1 MDTLIQIAISGLVL
15 GSMYAVSAIG
25 LTLLWGALN
34 VLNMAHGAFLVV
46 GGYSA
51 YLFAGI
57 LGLPPLLAI
66 VAALVTGIALGVAVY
81 ELVARPLRSHPGFET
96 NIIIATVGVALI
108 IENLIL
114 KGFGAYPMRQP
125 LVIPGG
131 FSAGQTYVP
140 YHNVL
145 VFVLAVALLIGLDQ
159 LVRRS
164 RYGRQI
170 RAVAQNLDA
179 AQLMGIRTA
188 FIYRLVFGLSGLMA
202 AISGVMLSSMTTLSP
217 TMGYDP
223 MLKAFIVC
231 VIAGLGEV
239 KGALLAAFILGLIEA
254 SIQYLLGVRFA
265 FPILLLLVMI
275 TLIWRPQGLL
285 RKNEVSRL

>member
-46 GGYSA
+46 GGYAA
-51 YLFAGI
+51 YLFAAI
-57 LGLPPLLAI
+57 LGLPPVLAI
-66 VAALVTGIALGVAVY
+66 AAALVAGIALGVAVY
-81 ELVARPLRSHPGFET
+81 ELVARPLRSHSGFET
-96 NIIIATVGVALI
+96 NIIIATVGVALV

-131 FSAGQTYVP
+131 FSVGQTYVP
-140 YHNVL
+140 YHSVL

-170 RAVAQNLDA
+170 RAVAQNIDA

-254 SIQYLLGVRFA
+254 SIQFLLGVRFA
-265 FPILLLLVMI
+265 FPILLLLVMM

>member
-1 MDTLIQIAISGLVL
+1 MDTLIQIVISGLVL
-15 GSMYAVSAIG
+15 GSMYAVSAVG

-34 VLNMAHGAFLVV
+34 VLNMAHGALLVI
-46 GGYSA
+46 GGYLA
-51 YLFAGI
+51 YLFASV
-57 LGLPPLLAI
+57 LGLPPVLAI
-66 VAALVTGIALGVAVY
+66 GAALVAGVAVGVAVY

-96 NIIIATVGVALI
+96 NIIIATVGVALVV
-108 IENLIL
+108 ENVIQEV
-114 KGFGAYPMRQP
+114 FGAYPLRQS

-131 FSAGQTYVP
+131 FSVGQTYLP
-140 YHNVL
+140 YHSVL
-145 VFVLAVALLIGLDQ
+145 VFILAVILLIGLDQ

-170 RAVAQNLDA
+170 RAVAQNIDA

-202 AISGVMLSSMTTLSP
+202 VISGIMLSSMTTLSP

-239 KGALLAAFILGLIEA
+239 KGALFAAFVLGLLEA
-254 SIQYLLGVRFA
+254 TIQYLLGVRFA
-265 FPILLLLVMI
+265 FPILLLLVMM

>member
-1 MDTLIQIAISGLVL
+1 MDTLIQIVISGLVL
-15 GSMYAVSAIG
+15 GSMYAVSAVG

-34 VLNMAHGAFLVV
+34 VLNMAHGALLVI
-46 GGYSA
+46 GGYLA
-51 YLFAGI
+51 YLFASV
-57 LGLPPLLAI
+57 LGLPPVLAI
-66 VAALVTGIALGVAVY
+66 GAALVAGVAVGVAVY

-96 NIIIATVGVALI
+96 NIIIATVGVALVV
-108 IENLIL
+108 ENVIQEV
-114 KGFGAYPMRQP
+114 FGAYPLRQS

-131 FSAGQTYVP
+131 FSVGQTYVP
-140 YHNVL
+140 YHSVL
-145 VFVLAVALLIGLDQ
+145 VFILAVILLIGLDQ

-170 RAVAQNLDA
+170 RAVAQNIDA

-202 AISGVMLSSMTTLSP
+202 VISGIMLSSMTTLSP

-239 KGALLAAFILGLIEA
+239 KGALFAAFVLGLLEA
-254 SIQYLLGVRFA
+254 TIQYLLGVRFA
-265 FPILLLLVMI
+265 FPILLLLVMM